1 MSTSL
6 DSLRYEWKLST
17 DVYLGLGGNLGDPP
31 ATLRKGLNLLA
42 EHTQILGVSKLYRS
56 KPYGFSDQPD
66 FYNAAAR
73 ISTDLPPLELLARL
87 QEVEQKLGKK
97 VIRENG
103 PRIIDLD
110 LLLYG
115 DETLNLP
122 GLQLPHP
129 GLLLRDF
136 VLQPLHDLNP
146 ALSHP
151 SWQGKSLDNALA
163 DLGQSYLY
171 EDSESIEYPDYLNK

>member
-1 MSTSL
+1 MSTS
-6 DSLRYEWKLST
+6 SGSPPSAWKLST

-31 ATLRKGLNLLA
+31 ATFRKAIG
-42 EHTQILGVSKLYRS
+42 QISDFAQIIGVSKLYRS

-73 ISTDLPPLELLARL
+73 ISTDLYPIDLLARL
-87 QEVEQKLGKK
+87 QDVEQKLGKK
-97 VIRENG
+97 VVRENG

-115 DETLNLP
+115 NETLDLP
-122 GLQLPHP
+122 ELQLPHP
-129 GLLLRDF
+129 GILQRDF
-136 VLQPLHDLNP
+136 VLRPLHDLNP

-151 SWQGKSLDNALA
+151 SWQGKSLQHALA
-163 DLGQSYLY
+163 ELGQSFLF
-171 EDSESIEYPDYLNK
+171 ESPMPFDCN

>member
-1 MSTSL
+1 MSTS
-6 DSLRYEWKLST
+6 SGSPPSAWKLST

-31 ATLRKGLNLLA
+31 ATFRKAIGLISDFA
-42 EHTQILGVSKLYRS
+42 QIIGVSKLYRS

-73 ISTDLPPLELLARL
+73 ISTDLYPLDLLGHL
-87 QEVEQKLGKK
+87 QEIEQKLGKK

-115 DETLNLP
+115 NDSLNLP
-122 GLQLPHP
+122 DLQLPHP
-129 GLLLRDF
+129 GILERDF
-136 VLQPLHDLNP
+136 VLRPLHDLNP
-146 ALSHP
+146 TLSHP
-151 SWQGKSLDNALA
+151 SWQGKSLQASLA
-163 DLGQSYLY
+163 ELGPSFLF
-171 EDSESIEYPDYLNK
+171 ESPMPFDFN

>member
-1 MSTSL
+1 MSA
-6 DSLRYEWKLST
+6 E
-17 DVYLGLGGNLGDPP
+17 VYLGLGGNLGDPP
-31 ATLRKGLNLLA
+31 ATCHKAIG
-42 EHTQILGVSKLYRS
+42 QISDFAQVLGVSKLYRS

-73 ISTDLPPLELLARL
+73 ISTDLDPLDLLARL
-87 QEVEQKLGKK
+87 QEIEQKLGKK

-122 GLQLPHP
+122 DLQLPHP
-129 GLLLRDF
+129 GILLRDF
-136 VLQPLHDLNP
+136 VLRPLHDLNP

-151 SWQGKSLDNALA
+151 SWLGKSLDSALA
-163 DLGQSYLY
+163 ELGQSFLI
-171 EDSESIEYPDYLNK
+171 ESPMPFDFN